1 MPSHHQTS
9 IRHAQR
15 TWCARVPGP
24 TSLRVPLTSR
34 AAARRRA
41 QEQIGF
47 DALLLCDDADLKELG
62 LRKGVRVK
70 ILGKMRGWAASEL
83 ARLG

>member
-1 MPSHHQTS
+1 MCACPGTLSPPSH
-9 IRHAQR
+9 
-15 TWCARVPGP
+15 VP
-24 TSLRVPLTSR
+24 SSR

-62 LRKGVRVK
+62 L
-70 ILGKMRGWAASEL
+70 APQDPAYD
-83 ARLG
+83 ARLGGQRTGAAGLRPASGGAITKR